1 MQTKSLKFH
10 LILSVLLT
18 VTGYAQVSSQEV
30 ERSIYMT
37 ANTSDTNTTD
47 VLSEIAS
54 QAKSSSNATLL
65 LLGNAAPKTKFKSAL
80 DQQFELIK
88 GFKKDAI
95 FIVGSQ
101 EWSFE
106 GYKRTRNVEKYIQK
120 NSKAKFY
127 PNNGEPL
134 KKHDISENIVLITVD
149 SQWFLEDWNDQIY
162 INDDSEIQNRTLF
175 FLEFQNLV
183 KKAQGKIILVAM
195 HHPIDTN
202 TKHGFWANT
211 GGFSIKDFQ
220 NKQYQKLRN
229 RLKTVARGTNNI
241 VFLSGHD
248 KNLQY
253 LNKGVPQIISGAAG
267 ETENVKKAGSVENFA
282 LAKRGYVRIDIARNG
297 SVKANFYTVE
307 NKTSQQVFST
317 TVLKEEKST
326 QVTYDFKSRFPTTQ
340 SASIYTKE
348 AVSKGGFYKA
358 LWGEHYREFYGKQ
371 VNAPVV
377 DLDTLMG
384 GVTPL
389 KRGGGQQSKS
399 LRLQDKNGRQFV
411 MRALKKSTLKFLQA
425 NAFQDTYIGNLL
437 DNTVVDKFLSD
448 FYTTSH
454 PYTPFV
460 IGDLSNPIGVY
471 HTNPKLYYIP
481 KQEVLGEFNDEF
493 GDELYMIEEHVGDTQ
508 IETESFG
515 KPKKILST
523 TDMLQEI
530 NRSGKVVVD
539 EPSYIKARLFDM
551 LLGDW
556 DRHEDQ
562 WRWALFENEQGK
574 KYYEPIPRDRDQAF
588 SKYDGGLLNLLTRA
602 VPGLRKMQSY
612 DTEIRSVKWFA
623 ASPYHL
629 DLTLINASG
638 LDEWEKQAKYIQ
650 ENLSDDDI
658 ERAFEEIPK
667 EIKGATI
674 EDIKRKLKGRRGNLL
689 DIARAYYSYLNEFEV
704 ITGTQKSDNFIITR
718 LSNGETNIKIDRK
731 ELGILDRTFSND
743 ITKEIWIYGL
753 NGKDSFVVKGEGNKP
768 IKIRIIGGKKNDTYD
783 FKNTKNVKLYD
794 YKSKENTIINSSSK
808 KWLVDDYDINNY
820 DHKKVKHS
828 FNQLLPLIGV
838 NPDDGLKVGLVS
850 NHTFY
855 GLQSNPFTYR
865 HSIRAAYYTSTS
877 GIDVSYNGE
886 LSNIFHHWNFG
897 MESSYS
903 SPAFAENFFGFGNE
917 STYNSDVNDLNF
929 NRARIRKWNAA
940 VSLNWR
946 GVNGG
951 HFQLKPL
958 VESFNVEDTEG
969 RFLVSLASDNSV
981 FENQVYAGVE
991 SGYNYSN
998 KDNTAFPTLGLDMG
1012 IKVGYKTNI
1021 DATDNENS
1029 FGYIMPAI
1037 VFDHKLTNNGS
1048 LVLASKLGGTILL
1061 GSDFEFYHGARIGGN
1076 KGLRG
1081 FRNQRFTGKYSFYQN
1096 TDLRMMLGGLRTSV
1110 VPIRFG
1116 ITGSF
1121 DHGRV
1126 WVEND
1131 SSKKWHNSVGA
1142 SLWVVG
1148 AEALTANLG
1157 YFNSTDGG
1165 RIVFVLGFSF

>member
-65 LLGNAAPKTKFKSAL
+65 LLGNAAPKIKFKSAL

-317 TVLKEEKST
+317 TVLNEEKST
-326 QVTYDFKSRFPTTQ
+326 QVTYDFKSQFPPTQ

-481 KQEVLGEFNDEF
+481 KQEVLAEFNDEF

-562 WRWALFENEQGK
+562 WRWALFENEDGTEFCK
-574 KYYEPIPRDRDQAF
+574 PIPRDRDQAF
-588 SKYDGGLLNLLTRA
+588 SKFDGTLISFLTRA
-602 VPGLRKMQSY
+602 IPGLRKMQSY
-612 DTEIRSVKWFA
+612 DDDIRSVKWFA
-623 ASPYHL
+623 SSPYHL
-629 DLTLINASG
+629 DLTLIHAS
-638 LDEWEKQAKYIQ
+638 DWNEWEKQAKLIQ
-650 ENLSDDDI
+650 NGVTDI
-658 ERAFEEIPK
+658 EIEKAFDVIPD
-667 EIKGATI
+667 EIKGETI
-674 EDIKRKLKGRRGNLL
+674 DDIKTKLKARRGNIVQ
-689 DIARAYYSYLNEFEV
+689 IAKDYFTYLNKFEV
-704 ITGTQKSDNFIITR
+704 ITGTQKADKFHITR
-718 LSNGETNIKIDRK
+718 HANGKTTIKIDRK
-731 ELGILDRTFSND
+731 ELGLLDRTFSHD
-743 ITKEIWIYGL
+743 ITKEIWVYGL
-753 NGKDSFVVKGEGNKP
+753 DGKDTFLVDGSGDDL
-768 IKIRIIGGKKNDTYD
+768 IKIRIVGGKKNDIYD
-783 FKNTKNVKLYD
+783 FKNTKKVKLYD
-794 YKSKENTIINSSSK
+794 YKSKENNIVNKGSK
-808 KWLVDDYDINNY
+808 KWLVDDYSLNNY
-820 DHKKVKHS
+820 DQRKVKHN
-828 FNQLLPLIGV
+828 FNQLLPLLSF
-838 NPDDGLKVGLVS
+838 NPDDGLRIGVMS
-850 NHTFY
+850 NHTYY
-855 GLQSNPFTYR
+855 GMQRNPFTYQ
-865 HSIRAAYYTSTS
+865 HSINAAYYTSTS
-877 GIDVSYNGE
+877 GFDLSYKGE
-886 LSNIFHHWNFG
+886 FANIFHNWNFG
-897 MESSYS
+897 IEGGYRTPS
-903 SPAFAENFFGFGNE
+903 FAENFFGLGNDT
-917 STYNSDVNDLNF
+917 TYDKEDVELDFNRTRVSKAYAAISLNF
-929 NRARIRKWNAA
+929 
-940 VSLNWR
+940 R
-946 GVNGG
+946 GENGG
-951 HFQLKPL
+951 HFKFTPL
-958 VESFNVEDTEG
+958 IESFEVENTED
-969 RFLVSLASDNSV
+969 RFVNGIPSQSLLFKRQTYGGAEVSYFFKNRDNI
-981 FENQVYAGVE
+981 
-991 SGYNYSN
+991 
-998 KDNTAFPTLGLDMG
+998 AFPTLGVDLG
-1012 IKVGYKTNI
+1012 LTLGYKTNI
-1021 DATDNENS
+1021 DNTEAENS
-1029 FGYIMPAI
+1029 FTYFRPHLAI
-1037 VFDHKLTNNGS
+1037 DHKLTKSGS
-1048 LVLASKLGGTILL
+1048 LVFATKLGGALLL
-1061 GSDFEFYHGARIGGN
+1061 GDNFEFYHGARIGGN
-1076 KGLRG
+1076 NGLRG
-1081 FRNQRFTGKYSFYQN
+1081 FRNERFTGKSSFYQN
-1096 TDLRMMLGGLRTSV
+1096 TDLRWSLGGLKTSV
-1110 VPIRFG
+1110 IPIRFG
-1116 ITGSF
+1116 VTGSF

-1126 WVEND
+1126 WLEND
-1131 SSKKWHNSVGA
+1131 TSNQWHNSIGGSIWLTGA
-1142 SLWVVG
+1142 D
-1148 AEALTANLG
+1148 ALTMNFG
-1157 YFNSTDGG
+1157 YFSSDDGA
-1165 RIVFVLGFSF
+1165 RIVFALGFGF